1 MPCPRVPLVRL
12 RFVFIS
18 PYTTALRFT
27 SVRLEGVHSAMKKIR
42 DWFYIDSVLP
52 RPLRYFAAVFPF
64 VLLAAI
70 YLIAADIR
78 HRENPKDKIIPTLSE
93 MAQAVN
99 EIAFTED
106 KRSGEYLMWR
116 DTVVSL
122 RRFSIGLG
130 LSAITALFVGLNI
143 GLVPIVQAFF
153 RPFVTFLSI
162 IPPLAV
168 LPILF
173 IAFGVDEFS
182 KIMLIFIGTAPTMVK
197 DISITASQIPIEQ
210 KIKAMTLGAS
220 QLGVIYR
227 IALPQIMPRLLD
239 MVRLSIITAW
249 LFLIA
254 AEALA
259 ATEGLGYRIFLVRRY
274 LAMNII
280 IPYVFWIAILGF
292 LMDAAVR
299 WIMAWRYSWYVE
311 TK

>member
-1 MPCPRVPLVRL
+1 MK
-12 RFVFIS
+12 RF
-18 PYTTALRFT
+18 YR
-27 SVRLEGVHSAMKKIR
+27 
-42 DWFYIDSVLP
+42 WFGIIAVLP
-52 RPLRYFAAVFPF
+52 RPLQHILAITPF
-64 VLLAAI
+64 IFIVAI

-78 HRENPKDKIIPTLSE
+78 HRENPKDKIVPTISE
-93 MAQAVN
+93 MVSAVN
-99 EIAFTED
+99 EIAFTKD
-106 KRSGEYLMWR
+106 KRTGTYLMWR

-122 RRFSIGLG
+122 RRFSIGLA
-130 LSAITALFVGLNI
+130 LSAITALFVGLLI
-143 GLVPIVQAFF
+143 GLVPIVQALL
-153 RPFVTFLSI
+153 RPFVTFVSI
-162 IPPLAV
+162 IPPLAI

-173 IAFGVDEFS
+173 IAFGVDELA

-197 DISITASQIPIEQ
+197 DMSITASRIPFEQ
-210 KIKAMTLGAS
+210 KIKALTLGAS
-220 QLGVIYR
+220 QLSVLFR

-239 MVRLSIITAW
+239 LVRLSIITAW

-292 LMDAAVR
+292 AMDALLR
-299 WIMAWRYSWYVE
+299 WIIRWGYPWYVE